1 LSSGKTRSFAP
12 WPILPFSYTA
22 SLRYKTATLFEPSR
36 TGIPAVKPAHL
47 RGSAVLSPSHRRGRA
62 FFF

>member
-1 LSSGKTRSFAP
+1 VAR
-12 WPILPFSYTA
+12 LPFSYTV

-36 TGIPAVKPAHL
+36 TGTLAVKPAHF
-47 RGSAVLSPSHRRGRA
+47 RGSTVLSPSHRWGRA